1 MSFESI
7 GTGELISEMLEM
19 IKELMSRNVNEFDE
33 IDIQRLLHII
43 ENTTSLLM
51 RIHTSKKT

>member
-43 ENTTSLLM
+43 ENTTSL
-51 RIHTSKKT
+51 S